1 MAFKTKHAFCGVI
14 IIYVYKAKSETGG
27 GDLIF
32 ISRSLQQAISQG
44 LEKALCQV
52 ALSTS
57 SATALFG
64 RAQV

>member
-1 MAFKTKHAFCGVI
+1 MTFKAKCASCRVI
-14 IIYVYKAKSETGG
+14 FIYVCGAQSLAGG